1 MSTYLLRIW
10 IPDRPGAL
18 GQVASRVGSAGGDV
32 IGIDILERGAGRA
45 IDEIWIEMADDSA
58 VDLLIREVD
67 QVDGVDVEDCRQMDR
82 KHASVSLFAFE
93 RAGDLL
99 GAGTS
104 EDVLHRLAAAA
115 ADSMSADAVLVVDRS
130 NSEVLASTAGA
141 DTDTHWLAAFGLGAA
156 AGDPTAVS
164 EPDLAVARME
174 SIGAVLVLSRRGMA
188 IRSKERVMLTCLVR
202 VADHRAAE
210 LSGRAIVAPRELA
223 SEGSAP

>member
-18 GQVASRVGSAGGDV
+18 GQVASRVGAAGGDV

-45 IDEIWIEMADDSA
+45 IDEIWVEMADDSA

-99 GAGTS
+99 GAATAD
-104 EDVLHRLAAAA
+104 DVLQRLVTAA
-115 ADSMSADAVLVVDRS
+115 ADAMSADAVLVVDRTS
-130 NSEVLASTAGA
+130 TTVLASTASA
-141 DTDTHWLAAFGLGAA
+141 DADTHWLAAFGLGAA

-174 SIGAVLVLSRRGMA
+174 SMGAVLVLSRRGMA

-210 LSGRAIVAPRELA
+210 LAGRAIEAPLELA